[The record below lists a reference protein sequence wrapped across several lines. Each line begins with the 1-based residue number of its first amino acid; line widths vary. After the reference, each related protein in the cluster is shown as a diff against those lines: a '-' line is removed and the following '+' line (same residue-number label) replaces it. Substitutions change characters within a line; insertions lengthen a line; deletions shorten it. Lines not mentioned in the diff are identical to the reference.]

1 MKNKEI
7 MGSYQQEW
15 KEMLQKDEDFG
26 EWKIRSSGSDLLIRV
41 PEETDMD
48 VLKMQFADLISPIAP
63 LIKSPKTT
71 LKFYV
76 GNSDEADFIFTLN

>member
-1 MKNKEI
+1 
-7 MGSYQQEW
+7 MGKYQQEW
-15 KEMLQKDEDFG
+15 KQMLQKDETFED
-26 EWKIRSSGSDLLIRV
+26 WKVRSSGGDLLIRV

-48 VLKMQFADLISPIAP
+48 MLKVQFSDLISPIAP

>member
-1 MKNKEI
+1 MSK
-7 MGSYQQEW
+7 YQQEW
-15 KEMLQKDEDFG
+15 KEMLQKSEAFED
-26 EWKIRSSGSDLLIRV
+26 WKIRKSGGDLLIRV

-48 VLKMQFADLISPIAP
+48 LLKMQFSDTIASIAP

-76 GNSDEADFIFTLN
+76 GNSDEADFVFTLN

>member
-1 MKNKEI
+1 MENKEI

-15 KEMLQKDEDFG
+15 KEKLQKDEAFAD
-26 EWKIRSSGSDLLIRV
+26 WKIRSSGGDLLIRV

-48 VLKMQFADLISPIAP
+48 LLKVQFADLISPIAP
-63 LIKSPKTT
+63 LVKSPKTT

-76 GNSDEADFIFTLN
+76 GNSAEADFIFTLN